1 MFMKYSTDDQ
11 NTLAMDQANITTITH
26 NQWALRLTGESD
38 IDADWDSYVESVNNA
53 GLQEDLAIRQTAY
66 DNYMAEQSAE

>member
-11 NTLAMDQANITTITH
+11 NTLAMDQANITTITD
-26 NQWALRLTGESD
+26 NQWALWLTGESD